1 MITLSIVAA
10 GIIALAAALPAR
22 PSPEP
27 RAADQRGITLQT
39 LIVTAVLVLMAV
51 AAGVVIVAITNT
63 QQERLERAG
72 TTETG
77 KLCESWEIHDVTIAS
92 ARRGGPVGHGGI
104 KSSKIGCLRVC
115 YIESATNNDTLAANE
130 DVINDNSDFD
140 AAGEWALRISR
151 TNRSTVNPGGS
162 SARTILQISG
172 SRSADTASNTPATA
186 TADLEIDL
194 NGEDSDS
201 LEVRVSTDQRYCYIW
216 NKTTEEE
223 EFRSSDF
230 DTA

>member
-10 GIIALAAALPAR
+10 GIIALAAALLAR

-63 QQERLERAG
+63 QQERLEQAG
-72 TTETG
+72 TTDTG
-77 KLCESWEIHDVTIAS
+77 KLCERWEIHDVNIAS

-115 YIESATNNDTLAANE
+115 YIESATDADDLAANE
-130 DVINDNSDFD
+130 DVIQDNSDFN
-140 AAGEWALRISR
+140 AAGEWALRFSR
-151 TNRSTVNPGGS
+151 TNRSTSDAATG
-162 SARTILQISG
+162 ARTILQISG
-172 SRSADTASNTPATA
+172 ARSADEESDSPTTTS
-186 TADLEIDL
+186 DDIVLDL
-194 NGEDSDS
+194 NGENSDN
-201 LEVRVSTDQRYCYIW
+201 LEVRVSPDQRYCYIW

-223 EFRSSDF
+223 EFRSSEF
-230 DTA
+230 DTAS